1 MKEEHGNIKDL
12 SYEDSKASLFLNTV
26 WYLATRPLNLILY
39 GISWFHLYSLC
50 QFGRLH
56 RNVPVLLLCLVWWI
70 GVMVYGFYLWICYS
84 RQKRMHESWD
94 AVSEM
99 KAEDVK
105 WYVRRKDNCLIFLKD
120 KSVVVVNLQECGND
134 EADFLD
140 LKLSAVNA
148 LGKRKY
154 RLAAGILGVVVTL
167 SGSALVVRSAIPY
180 NGKLSW
186 YLDDLK
192 DKRSVILTHDNIYE
206 SGVEGIMRDIGAK
219 VKLPET
225 LCLATSFN
233 LHFASDG
240 TIQTLDTM
248 LYGFDENGD
257 FTDSYLI
264 TYNAARSKEIDIY
277 LRGAGGAAF
286 DIDKDF
292 RPLVEAVSVMP
303 LRETVAEWSGQESYG
318 ILYYGMRDW
327 QSSEGIQYLNHKGE
341 IRSPSAGEDYFS
353 GYSVSVFCPD
363 NEAIMPVRY
372 LYMGY
377 QNFPE
382 EEAGYPAD
390 YYPEESGFGSVEKIN
405 EYKIAEQSFDVSL
418 EDWGEVTFVSCKPQF
433 QDFEDASFFLI
444 RGDRILYRFPYLRED
459 NNILGYMGTFDNV
472 GAVAFRDIDNDG
484 KKDIIIVT
492 YYCYRAGW
500 ADTVPRTG
508 VKIFIAGD
516 NEFHLAEDMM
526 ADVTEHIE
534 EQDMYIENICNF
546 VQGRCAG
553 V

>member
-26 WYLATRPLNLILY
+26 WYLATRPLNLIIY

-99 KAEDVK
+99 KAEDVR
-105 WYVRRKDNCLIFLKD
+105 WYVRRKGNCLIFLKD
-120 KSVVVVNLQECGND
+120 KSVVFVNLQECGND

-233 LHFASDG
+233 LHFAMDG

-277 LRGAGGAAF
+277 LRGTGGAAF

-472 GAVAFRDIDNDG
+472 GAVAFRDINNDG

-492 YYCYRAGW
+492 YYSYRAGW

-546 VQGRCAG
+546 LRQDN
-553 V
+553 

>member
-26 WYLATRPLNLILY
+26 WYLATRPLNLIIY

-99 KAEDVK
+99 KAEDVR
-105 WYVRRKDNCLIFLKD
+105 WYVRRKGNCLIFLKD
-120 KSVVVVNLQECGND
+120 KSVVFVNLQECGND

-233 LHFASDG
+233 LHFAMDG

-277 LRGAGGAAF
+277 LRGTGGAAF

-472 GAVAFRDIDNDG
+472 GAVAFRDINNDG

-546 VQGRCAG
+546 LRQDN
-553 V
+553 